1 MKIRNIEISDLEICS
16 KILEKEYS
24 IPKSIFFTYF
34 NLHIPQLELS
44 DIYKWINR
52 NTSITELKNLKL
64 QYSNVENIIQ
74 LVKKRVEILLSN
86 YNSFYGNIIDYKDS
100 KLKFKNWKN
109 LIIKDEKV
117 IDEVVFWKVDSSKWD
132 FIQNHLHYIWAKRED
147 TLYHFW
153 FTNSNW
159 EIIAYNSVSILDRN
173 YPLIAFP
180 NNVSN
185 DMIINMTRAFWVNNA
200 PANLMWW
207 LYYKTMMF
215 LKNETDF
222 EYIMTYINQNL
233 WFSWAS
239 FLWASYIPIA
249 YSPMNYTYVNW
260 LYKNRKSLKEN
271 EDWNT
276 NKLNMLP
283 IILLARWLNKEN
295 QNILESRNWFI
306 NISKNS
312 YYNW

>member
-44 DIYKWINR
+44 DIYKGINR

-100 KLKFKNWKN
+100 KLKFKNGKN

-117 IDEVVFWKVDSSKWD
+117 IDEVVFGKVDSSKGD
-132 FIQNHLHYIWAKRED
+132 FIQNHLHYIGAKRED
-147 TLYHFW
+147 TLYHFG
-153 FTNSNW
+153 FTNSNG

-185 DMIINMTRAFWVNNA
+185 DMIINMTRAFGVNNA
-200 PANLMWW
+200 PANLMGG

-233 WFSWAS
+233 GFSGAS
-239 FLWASYIPIA
+239 FLGASYIPIA
-249 YSPMNYTYVNW
+249 YSPMNYTYVNG

-271 EDWNT
+271 EDGNT

-283 IILLARWLNKEN
+283 IILLARGLNKEN
-295 QNILESRNWFI
+295 QNILESRNGFI

-312 YYNW
+312 YYNG